1 MMEVC
6 PLGTSAAPVPV
17 RPTADG
23 GHDKDRFIIVGR
35 FFIWG
40 IERQYGNINHMD
52 DFKQQL
58 ADLLTTAAK
67 QNASDLHIAVG
78 RRPTL
83 RIDGVLIPLE
93 KEPIMTPESTEGIIS
108 EMLTPEQKA
117 KLITQRQI
125 DFAYSYEEKAR
136 FRVNVYFQRGY
147 LAAAL
152 RLIPTR
158 IKTVEELNLPPLLH
172 DFAQLSQ
179 GFVLVVGPAGHGK
192 SSTLAAI
199 VDEINHTRTD
209 HIITIEDPVE
219 YLFTQDKCIVSQR
232 EVGSDT
238 TSFHAALRTVLR
250 QDPDVVMIGEMRD
263 AVSIGTA
270 MTASETG
277 HLVLSTLHTNSASQ
291 TIDRIIDSF
300 PAEQQGQVTSQLA
313 ATLVAIISIRLL
325 PRISGG
331 RIPAME
337 IMIVNPAIRNLIRER
352 KTYQI
357 DLVIETSLQEGMVTL
372 NRSLVNLI
380 KNKEVTLDNAEL
392 YSLNP
397 SELRILLERT

>member
-1 MMEVC
+1 
-6 PLGTSAAPVPV
+6 
-17 RPTADG
+17 
-23 GHDKDRFIIVGR
+23 
-35 FFIWG
+35 
-40 IERQYGNINHMD
+40 MD
-52 DFKQQL
+52 DFQQKL
-58 ADLLTTAAK
+58 NELLTTAAK
-67 QNASDLHIAVG
+67 QGASDLHIAVG

-83 RIDGVLIPLE
+83 RIDGVLVPLQ
-93 KEPIMTPESTEGIIS
+93 KESITTPESAEGIIGA
-108 EMLTPEQKA
+108 MLTPDQKR
-117 KLITQRQI
+117 KLLEQRQV
-125 DFAYSYEEKAR
+125 DFAYSFEDKAR
-136 FRVNVYFQRGY
+136 FRVNVYYQRGY

-152 RLIPTR
+152 RLVPAR
-158 IKTVEELNLPPLLH
+158 IKTIEELNLPPILH
-172 DFAQLSQ
+172 DLAKLSQ

-199 VDEINHTRTD
+199 VDEINHSRSD
-209 HIITIEDPVE
+209 HIITVEDPVE

-232 EVGSDT
+232 EIGSDAI
-238 TSFHAALRTVLR
+238 SFHGALRTVLR

-263 AVSIGTA
+263 PTSIATA

-300 PAEQQGQVTSQLA
+300 PADQQSQVTSQLA
-313 ATLVAIISIRLL
+313 ATLVAIISERLL
-325 PRISGG
+325 PRSSGG
-331 RIPAME
+331 RIPALE

-372 NRSLVNLI
+372 NRSLVNLV
-380 KNKEVTLDNAEL
+380 KNKETSLENAEL

-397 SELRILLERT
+397 AELRILLERT

>member
-1 MMEVC
+1 M
-6 PLGTSAAPVPV
+6 
-17 RPTADG
+17 
-23 GHDKDRFIIVGR
+23 
-35 FFIWG
+35 
-40 IERQYGNINHMD
+40 
-52 DFKQQL
+52 
-58 ADLLTTAAK
+58 
-67 QNASDLHIAVG
+67 
-78 RRPTL
+78 
-83 RIDGVLIPLE
+83 
-93 KEPIMTPESTEGIIS
+93 
-108 EMLTPEQKA
+108 
-117 KLITQRQI
+117 
-125 DFAYSYEEKAR
+125 DFAYSFEEKAR

-158 IKTVEELNLPPLLH
+158 IKTIEELNLPPLLH

-232 EVGSDT
+232 EVGSDA

-313 ATLVAIISIRLL
+313 ATLVAIVSDRLAPAHL
-325 PRISGG
+325 GRPHSGDGDHDRESRHPQPDPRTQDVSD
-331 RIPAME
+331 RPRH
-337 IMIVNPAIRNLIRER
+337 RNLLAGRHGDAQPLAREPR
-352 KTYQI
+352 QEQR
-357 DLVIETSLQEGMVTL
+357 DLAGERGALF
-372 NRSLVNLI
+372 
-380 KNKEVTLDNAEL
+380 AEPVGAPHPCW
-392 YSLNP
+392 SGHKQA
-397 SELRILLERT
+397 

>member
-1 MMEVC
+1 MANDEHRAK
-6 PLGTSAAPVPV
+6 LS
-17 RPTADG
+17 
-23 GHDKDRFIIVGR
+23 
-35 FFIWG
+35 
-40 IERQYGNINHMD
+40 E
-52 DFKQQL
+52 
-58 ADLLTTAAK
+58 LLTTCAK
-67 QNASDLHIAVG
+67 QNASDLHLAVG

-83 RIDGVLIPLE
+83 RIDGALVPLQ
-93 KEPIMTPESTEGIIS
+93 KEQIMTPETSEGIIG
-108 EMLTPEQKA
+108 EMLTPPQRE
-117 KLITQRQI
+117 KLLADRQV
-125 DFAYSYEEKAR
+125 DFAYSFEDKAR

-152 RLIPTR
+152 RLVPAR
-158 IKTVEELNLPPLLH
+158 IKTIEELNLPPLLH
-172 DFAQLSQ
+172 DFARLSQ
-179 GFVLVVGPAGHGK
+179 GFVLIVGPAGHGK
-192 SSTLAAI
+192 SSTLAALL
-199 VDEINHTRTD
+199 DEVNHTRSD

-238 TSFHAALRTVLR
+238 SGFHSALRTVLR

-263 AVSIGTA
+263 TVSISTA
-270 MTASETG
+270 MTAAETG

-313 ATLVAIISIRLL
+313 ATLVAIISERLV
-325 PRISGG
+325 PRVSGG

-337 IMIVNPAIRNLIRER
+337 VMIVNPAIRNLIRER

-372 NRSLVNLI
+372 NRSLVNLV
-380 KNKEVTLDNAEL
+380 KNKEITLENAEL

-397 SELRILLERT
+397 AELRILLERT

>member
-1 MMEVC
+1 
-6 PLGTSAAPVPV
+6 
-17 RPTADG
+17 
-23 GHDKDRFIIVGR
+23 
-35 FFIWG
+35 
-40 IERQYGNINHMD
+40 MD
-52 DFKQQL
+52 DHKTKL
-58 ADLLTTAAK
+58 NELLTACAK

-83 RIDGVLIPLE
+83 RVDGVLVPLQ
-93 KEPIMTPESTEGIIS
+93 KEPITTPELAEGIIGAL
-108 EMLTPEQKA
+108 MTDEQKQ
-117 KLITQRQI
+117 KLLTNRQV
-125 DFAYSYEEKAR
+125 DFAYSFEDKAR
-136 FRVNVYFQRGY
+136 FRANAYFQRGY

-152 RLIPTR
+152 RLVPAR
-158 IKTVEELNLPPLLH
+158 IKTIEELNLPPILH
-172 DFAQLSQ
+172 DFAKLSQ

-192 SSTLAAI
+192 SSTLAALL
-199 VDEINHTRTD
+199 DEVNHTRSD

-263 AVSIGTA
+263 SVSIATA
-270 MTASETG
+270 MTAAETG

-313 ATLVAIISIRLL
+313 ATLVAIVSERLL
-325 PRISGG
+325 PRVSGG
-331 RIPAME
+331 RIPTME

-372 NRSLVNLI
+372 NRSLVNLV
-380 KNKEVTLDNAEL
+380 KNKEVTLENAEL

-397 SELRILLERT
+397 AELRILLERT